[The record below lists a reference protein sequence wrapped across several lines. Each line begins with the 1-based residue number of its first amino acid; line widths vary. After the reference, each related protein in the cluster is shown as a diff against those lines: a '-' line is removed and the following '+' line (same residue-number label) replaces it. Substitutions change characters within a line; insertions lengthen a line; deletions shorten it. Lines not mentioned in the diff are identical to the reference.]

1 MARRTPFP
9 FADHKSDDCPVP
21 SEKIDAFITAYEEA
35 LRTEY
40 VAGDID
46 VASYHEGLREAYE
59 SVLVDLLGI
68 DHDLLDAYWKR
79 GPHAEPATF
88 DLPFTGGNQLID
100 YGQVEAWSGRRLDAD
115 QWERLNGAIPHS
127 TIPETVALI
136 VSSIVNGD

>member
-9 FADHKSDDCPVP
+9 FADHKSADCPVS
-21 SEKIDAFITAYEEA
+21 SEKIDAFITAYEDA
-35 LRTEY
+35 MRTEY

-79 GPHAEPATF
+79 GPHAEPPTYE
-88 DLPFTGGNQLID
+88 LPYTGGTQLIS
-100 YGQVEAWSGRRLDAD
+100 YARVEAWTGRRLNAE
-115 QWERLNGAIPHS
+115 QWE
-127 TIPETVALI
+127 ALDEAVGKSAAPLI
-136 VSSIVNGD
+136 RGLVDRIAE